1 MTTKSP
7 DKTEAVEYYFTYIN
21 QVPGGD
27 IRAALEAQTKDCL
40 ALFDGISEAGSMRRY
55 AEGKWTL
62 RGVLGHINDCERM
75 FVFRALWFARGF
87 DTALPSFDET
97 TAAAHD
103 GADRRSWRSHV
114 DEFRSVRASTLAFF
128 GNLPDEAWM
137 KRGIA
142 SGNPFTVNAL
152 AYIAAGHTAH
162 HVGIIRERYLRSTS
176 G

>member
-1 MTTKSP
+1 MTSAP
-7 DKTEAVEYYFTYIN
+7 DRTQAAEYYFTYIDK
-21 QVPGGD
+21 VPPGD
-27 IRAALEAQTKDCL
+27 VRATLEAQTKECV
-40 ALFDGISEAGSMRRY
+40 ALFEGISEADSMHRY
-55 AEGKWTL
+55 AEGKWTI

-114 DEFRSVRASTLAFF
+114 EEFRWVRASTMAFF
-128 GNLPDEAWM
+128 GNLPEEAWM
-137 KRGIA
+137 RRGVA

-152 AYIAAGHTAH
+152 AYIAAGHVAH
-162 HVGIIRERYLRSTS
+162 HLQILHDRYLARM
-176 G
+176 